1 MMKRLLTTICL
12 SAVCLS
18 AGCSFETAKSETGN
32 ASRQANSSIKQES
45 KNYREPRRL
54 ANLQDDAITESSG
67 IAASRANPG
76 VFWTH
81 NDSGDG
87 AFLYAF
93 DKTGKKLGVW
103 KIENA
108 KNEDWE
114 DIAAYTDNR
123 TGENYLLVGDIG
135 NNNLSRSEAVIYK
148 IIEPKISGSDAVST
162 RKNPRVTAGAQK
174 IIVSYPDARHDAETL
189 LVNPKTGD
197 LYILSKN
204 FVAASDIYKLRA
216 PYEFDKKQILE
227 HIGQLSVPS
236 LTKGLLTG
244 GDISSDGSRMILSDY
259 FAGYEY
265 VLPSDAKNFDE
276 IWKTKA
282 DKIDLGER
290 AQGEGVCYSLDGAAI
305 YSTSEKNPSP
315 LNETVRK

>member
-1 MMKRLLTTICL
+1 MTKRLLRIICL
-12 SAVCLS
+12 SAAGLL
-18 AGCSFETAKSETGN
+18 AGCSFETAKSETG
-32 ASRQANSSIKQES
+32 SANQQSNSNIKQES
-45 KNYREPRRL
+45 KNYQEPRRL
-54 ANLQDDAITESSG
+54 SNLQDDAITESSG
-67 IAASRANPG
+67 IVASRANPD

-93 DKTGKKLGVW
+93 DKAGKKLGVW

-114 DIAAYTDNR
+114 DIAAYTDNQ

-135 NNNLSRSEAVIYK
+135 NNSLSRSEAVIYK
-148 IIEPKISGSDAVST
+148 IIEPKISAADANSS
-162 RKNPRVTAGAQK
+162 RKNPRLIAGAQK

-204 FVAASDIYKLRA
+204 FTGGSDIYKLRA
-216 PYEFDKKQILE
+216 PYEFDKKLSLE
-227 HIGQLSVPS
+227 HLGQISVPS

-244 GDISSDGSRMILSDY
+244 GDISADGSRLILSDY

-265 VLPSDAKNFDE
+265 VLPSGAKNFDE
-276 IWKTKA
+276 IWKTPA

-290 AQGEGVCYSLDGAAI
+290 AQGEGVCYSLDGKAI

-315 LNETVRK
+315 LNEVMRK